1 MQHVIIGTN
10 KWKHEILSRCY
21 QTVDNNNDEQAEAEV
36 VPSSSS
42 VKFKFLKFSS
52 SLVKVK

>member
-1 MQHVIIGTN
+1 MLKMTQSFR
-10 KWKHEILSRCY
+10 ILLKPL
-21 QTVDNNNDEQAEAEV
+21 QILILHNNFKSKQAEAEV

-42 VKFKFLKFSS
+42 VKFKFL